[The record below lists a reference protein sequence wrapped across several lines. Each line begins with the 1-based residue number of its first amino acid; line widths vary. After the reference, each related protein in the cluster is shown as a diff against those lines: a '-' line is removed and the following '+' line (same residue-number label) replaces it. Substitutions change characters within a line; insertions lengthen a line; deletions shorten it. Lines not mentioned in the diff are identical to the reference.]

1 MIYTH
6 IIRRMLDPASPI
18 PLYQQLVTA
27 LQARIASGDVQP
39 GDYLPG
45 ELDLTEEFSVSRITA
60 KRALD
65 ELAAAG
71 LVTRSRGR
79 GTQVVAR
86 ASSVPA
92 AVDGSI
98 EGWLENVGHMQRST
112 SVRVLEVADIAAST
126 AIAVALELEVGAA
139 VQKALRVRV
148 LDGVP
153 MSYLETYLPA
163 DIAAGIGAADLGET
177 PLLTLLE
184 RAGHNVAAARQS
196 ITASTATPEVARAL
210 DVPTGTAL
218 LDVRRTVRNAKQRPI
233 QHIRALYRPDLY
245 HIEMSLSRVGG
256 AGNAHWTTNTS
267 NGADTP

>member
-1 MIYTH
+1 MTYSYIN
-6 IIRRMLDPASPI
+6 RLMLDPASPI

-27 LQARIASGDVQP
+27 LQARIVSGDVQP
-39 GDYLPG
+39 GDFLPG
-45 ELDLTEEFSVSRITA
+45 ELDLTEQFSVSRITA

-71 LVTRSRGR
+71 LVTRARGR

-86 ASSVPA
+86 ASSIPT

-112 SVRVLEVADIAAST
+112 SVRVVDVTEMKATATIAT
-126 AIAVALELEVGAA
+126 ALDLDVGAP
-139 VQKALRVRV
+139 VQKSIRVRM
-148 LDGVP
+148 LDSVP

-163 DIAAGIGAADLGET
+163 AIAKGIGPADLGET

-184 RAGHNVAAARQS
+184 RAGHDVAAAEQR
-196 ITASTATPEVARAL
+196 ITASSATPEIAL
-210 DVPTGTAL
+210 ELSVTTGAAL
-218 LDVRRTVRNAKQRPI
+218 LDVRRTVRNAQGQPI

-245 HIEMSLSRVGG
+245 HIDMSLSRVGDM
-256 AGNAHWTTNTS
+256 GNPHWAANAPKDPS
-267 NGADTP
+267 TP